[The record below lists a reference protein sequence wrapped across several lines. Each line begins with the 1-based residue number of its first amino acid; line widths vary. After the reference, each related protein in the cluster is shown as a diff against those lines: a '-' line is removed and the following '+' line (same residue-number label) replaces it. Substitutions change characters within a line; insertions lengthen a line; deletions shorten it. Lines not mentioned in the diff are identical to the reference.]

1 MRRVLTRLVAAT
13 VLFIVVGAAPASAHE
28 HRPVAGGK
36 YEFTV
41 GWADEPTFTGF
52 KNGVSVTITDAA
64 HKAVTDITD
73 TLKVQV
79 KSGEKT
85 ADYTLEPAFEVG
97 EFGTP
102 GEYRAD
108 LIPTKAGVYSFHFT
122 GTIRGDA
129 VDETFTS
136 SDTTFDGAKD
146 ASEVE
151 FPDKAPSAGQ
161 LSERIAR
168 ESARAQAARAAADKA
183 KDDASGARTV
193 GLAGVVVGALGL
205 VVGAV
210 ALTRKR

>member
-13 VLFIVVGAAPASAHE
+13 VLFIAIGATPAFAHE

-36 YEFTV
+36 YQFLV
-41 GWADEPTFTGF
+41 GWADEPTGF
-52 KNGVSVTITDAA
+52 KNGVSVTITDASD
-64 HKAVTDITD
+64 KPVTDITD
-73 TLKVQV
+73 TLKAQV
-79 KSGEKT
+79 KTGEKT
-85 ADYTLEPAFEVG
+85 GDYTLEPAFEVG

-122 GTIRGDA
+122 GTIHGDA
-129 VDETFTS
+129 IDETFTS
-136 SDTTFDGAKD
+136 SDTTFDGATD
-146 ASEVE
+146 ASEAE

-168 ESARAQAARAAADKA
+168 ESARAQAARTAADKA
-183 KDDASGARTV
+183 KDDASSAKTV
-193 GLAGVVVGALGL
+193 GLAGIVVGALGL